1 MLLTTQCGM
10 LVVMAATAIA
20 IGSGS
25 GSLWLLV
32 ISALCAGSAN
42 AIGQPVRSSLIPSL
56 LKGDLLFSGIAL
68 NAIAITL
75 SLVLGAVTAKIFG
88 DWFGFDGAFWYLTAL
103 MAVGIVFLTRLR
115 SPGPATRGDTATM
128 RKAMGASL
136 SFVWNDRGIRTLFAL
151 LCVSG
156 LIMTPIMFVTTQAH
170 IKEEL
175 GRSAGDAA
183 PVIAMMGVGIAVTS
197 VFIMRRGNMANKG
210 VAFMRAMLLGTSSQ
224 ILMGRTTEYWQVML
238 LALFMGMCGG
248 FFINMNQGLIQANT
262 PTELM
267 GRVMGLY
274 ALVQNGLTPL
284 GALVFGVLASM
295 IGTGNAISLGSAVA
309 FGVVLLIFL
318 TSTEIRKIT

>member
-1 MLLTTQCGM
+1 
-10 LVVMAATAIA
+10 
-20 IGSGS
+20 
-25 GSLWLLV
+25 
-32 ISALCAGSAN
+32 
-42 AIGQPVRSSLIPSL
+42 
-56 LKGDLLFSGIAL
+56 
-68 NAIAITL
+68 
-75 SLVLGAVTAKIFG
+75 
-88 DWFGFDGAFWYLTAL
+88 
-103 MAVGIVFLTRLR
+103 
-115 SPGPATRGDTATM
+115 
-128 RKAMGASL
+128 
-136 SFVWNDRGIRTLFAL
+136 
-151 LCVSG
+151 
-156 LIMTPIMFVTTQAH
+156 MFVTTQAH

-224 ILMGRTTEYWQVML
+224 ILMGRTTEYWQVMV

-284 GALVFGVLASM
+284 GALVFGVLAST

-309 FGVVLLIFL
+309 FAVVLIIFL